1 MRPNSRR
8 RASSV
13 TFAVLAFAVLAFA
26 VLAQPAAAQGAG
38 SFFLAQAGLR
48 ACGGD
53 ISRVCSNVA
62 PGGGRIAQ
70 CLFAQED
77 KLSPNCRDF
86 VARTRAAQGATFACT
101 ADAERLCPGVAPGGG
116 RLVTCLTGKREVLSR
131 DCARALDEAG
141 ATFAR

>member
-1 MRPNSRR
+1 MSP
-8 RASSV
+8 SSV
-13 TFAVLAFAVLAFA
+13 HRALAASFAAIGIA
-26 VLAQPAAAQGAG
+26 VLAQPASAQGAG

-70 CLFAQED
+70 CLLAQED
-77 KLSPNCRDF
+77 RLSPSCRDF
-86 VARTRAAQGATFACT
+86 VARTRTAQGAFFACS

-116 RLVTCLTGKREVLSR
+116 RLAACLTGKREALSR
-131 DCARALDEAG
+131 DCARALDDAG
-141 ATFAR
+141 AALAR